1 MADGTIIVKR
11 NLNSIWMRAFYQ
23 LFIESRGSLKLAQ
36 CSKPNISTSLGPSQ
50 TLRLI
55 EEKGS
60 DNYYIII
67 IKKLFV
73 NYYILKNI

>member
-1 MADGTIIVKR
+1 
-11 NLNSIWMRAFYQ
+11 MRAFYE

-36 CSKPNISTSLGPSQ
+36 RSKPTISTSLGPSQ
-50 TLRLI
+50 TLRLM

-67 IKKLFV
+67 IK
-73 NYYILKNI
+73 NYLLIIIYF